1 MTSLISNFVLAI
13 GLHAVKNEALINKI
27 DTYWITEELALH
39 GRYSPYLLELQ
50 KAQDLKVNLWSV
62 TIFVWLLFIT
72 GLIHAPCPS
81 GLLQCLG
88 IVVLLWTSSMFINIA
103 TATWRSYQSG
113 VLLMKE
119 RV

>member
-1 MTSLISNFVLAI
+1 MTSMISNFVLAI
-13 GLHAVKNEALINKI
+13 GLHAVKNEALINNI
-27 DTYWITEELALH
+27 DTFWITEELALH

-50 KAQDLKVNLWSV
+50 KAQDLKANLWSV
-62 TIFVWLLFIT
+62 TIFVWVVFIT
-72 GLIHAPCPS
+72 GLLLCACQS
-81 GLLQCLG
+81 WLLQCLG

>member
-62 TIFVWLLFIT
+62 TIFVWVVFIT
-72 GLIHAPCPS
+72 GLLLCACQPW
-81 GLLQCLG
+81 LLQCLG